1 MNYAMLI
8 IDILVVLV
16 VAVGC
21 IRQLLRGH
29 KQKQGH

>member
-1 MNYAMLI
+1 MNYGMLI
-8 IDILVVLV
+8 STILVVLV

-21 IRQLLRGH
+21 IRQLLREH

>member
-8 IDILVVLV
+8 IDILIVLV

-21 IRQLLRGH
+21 IRQLLREH
-29 KQKQGH
+29 KQKQGY